1 MNAEH
6 KHKNSIIPHSLNNL
20 RHPPTSKDD
29 GFAMNKNIAQ
39 FCVVFTQYKIFCHII
54 MHTPNYP
61 LCISFDI
68 DDNNHQWQQ
77 QPRL

>member
-39 FCVVFTQYKIFCHII
+39 FYVVLTTC
-54 MHTPNYP
+54 
-61 LCISFDI
+61 SV
-68 DDNNHQWQQ
+68 
-77 QPRL
+77 

>member
-29 GFAMNKNIAQ
+29 GFAMNKNVAQ
-39 FCVVFTQYKIFCHII
+39 FYVGINNVR
-54 MHTPNYP
+54 
-61 LCISFDI
+61 CIKCFVT
-68 DDNNHQWQQ
+68 
-77 QPRL
+77 